1 MTNLRLSHF
10 IFLILLSCLT
20 YFFHECAHWLAYYSY
35 EIDAQLNV
43 NTIRLPQEIRL
54 TAMQKVII
62 YGSGVFFTLLQ
73 GYIGFLLAL
82 KKDSFIGFYIL
93 LSAAVFRWAAII
105 QGIFSSSDELK
116 VSLAMGTPAWF
127 WPILIGITFLGM
139 VFYSSK
145 KLNIPLKTLTMTS
158 LGFLL
163 VTYLYSLL

>member
-1 MTNLRLSHF
+1 MEVVSSLLCSKG
-10 IFLILLSCLT
+10 IL
-20 YFFHECAHWLAYYSY
+20 
-35 EIDAQLNV
+35 
-43 NTIRLPQEIRL
+43 
-54 TAMQKVII
+54 
-62 YGSGVFFTLLQ
+62 
-73 GYIGFLLAL
+73 GFLLAL

-116 VSLAMGTPAWF
+116 VSLAMGTPPWF